1 VSSKEQPVALQV
13 GLVGLPNV
21 GKSTL
26 FNAVSQAGAEAANF
40 PFCTID
46 PNVGV
51 VPVPDARL
59 DRLAELA
66 RSQKV
71 VPTAIEFVDIAGL
84 VAGASQG
91 EGLGNQFLAH
101 IREVDAVCNVVRCFE
116 DDDVVH
122 VAGKVD
128 PARDIE
134 VITTE
139 LGLKDLETVEKRLER
154 AQRSAKSGDK
164 DLVRERDQL
173 TALRDHLGDGEV
185 ARTFPGELDPILA
198 RELSLLTAKP
208 VLYAAN
214 VAEDELGAEAEDG
227 RGGNPH
233 VATVRE
239 LAAREGAEVVV
250 VSAQV
255 EAELAELAGD
265 ERAEYLADLGIERS
279 GLERLIE
286 HAYTLLGLLTYF
298 TAGPKES
305 RAWTVP
311 AGSTAPRAAREIH
324 TDFERGFIRAE
335 VIAFEDYDRL
345 GSEAAARDAGKLR
358 VEGKDYVVHDGDVIH
373 FRFNV

>member
-1 VSSKEQPVALQV
+1 MALQV

-51 VPVPDARL
+51 VAVPDPRL
-59 DRLAELA
+59 ARLAELA
-66 RSQKV
+66 ASKKV

-101 IREVDAVCNVVRCFE
+101 IREVDAICNVVRCFE
-116 DDDVVH
+116 DDDIVH
-122 VAGKVD
+122 VSGTVD

-134 VITTE
+134 IIDTE
-139 LGLKDLETVEKRLER
+139 LVLKDLESVEKRLER
-154 AQRSAKSGDK
+154 AQRSSKSGDK
-164 DLVRERDQL
+164 DIVRERDQIR
-173 TALRDHLGDGEV
+173 ALYEHLSAGSV
-185 ARTFPGELDPILA
+185 ARTFTGELNPALR
-198 RELSLLTAKP
+198 RELSLLTDKP

-214 VAEDELGAEAEDG
+214 VAEDDLPDGNDHVEVVRKIAEA
-227 RGGNPH
+227 
-233 VATVRE
+233 
-239 LAAREGAEVVV
+239 EGAEVVV
-250 VSAQV
+250 ISAQV
-255 EAELAELAGD
+255 EAELAELDGA
-265 ERAEYLADLGIERS
+265 ERAEYLESLGLERS

-286 HAYTLLGLLTYF
+286 RAYALLGLLTYF
-298 TAGPKES
+298 TAGPQES

-324 TDFERGFIRAE
+324 TDFERGFIKAE
-335 VIAFEDYDRL
+335 VITFDDYDHL
-345 GSEAAARDAGKLR
+345 GSEAAAREAGRLR
-358 VEGKDYVVHDGDVIH
+358 IEGKEYIVADGDVIH

>member
-1 VSSKEQPVALQV
+1 VALQV

-51 VPVPDARL
+51 VAVPDDRL
-59 DRLAELA
+59 TRLAELA
-66 RSQKV
+66 ASKKV

-84 VAGASQG
+84 VAGASKG

-116 DDDVVH
+116 DDDIIH
-122 VAGKVD
+122 VSGSVD

-134 VITTE
+134 IITTE
-139 LGLKDLETVEKRLER
+139 LILADLATVEKRLER
-154 AQRSAKSGDK
+154 ANRTARTGDK
-164 DLVRERDQL
+164 DAIRERDVIE
-173 TALRDHLGDGEV
+173 ALRDHLDEGAV
-185 ARTFPGELDPILA
+185 ARTFRGELPPVVA

-214 VAEDELGAEAEDG
+214 VAEDDLPDG
-227 RGGNPH
+227 NAH
-233 VATVRE
+233 VDVVRE
-239 LAAREGAEVVV
+239 LAEAEGAEVVV
-250 VSAQV
+250 ISAQV
-255 EAELAELAGD
+255 EAELAELEGE
-265 ERAEYLADLGIERS
+265 ERDEYLASLGLERS
-279 GLERLIE
+279 GLERLIDR
-286 HAYTLLGLLTYF
+286 AYQLLGLLTYF
-298 TAGPKES
+298 TAGPQEA

-311 AGSTAPRAAREIH
+311 GGSTAPRAAREIH
-324 TDFERGFIRAE
+324 TDFERGFIKAE
-335 VIAFEDYDRL
+335 VIAYDDYDRL
-345 GSEAAARDAGKLR
+345 GSEAAARDAGRLR
-358 VEGKDYVVHDGDVIH
+358 IEGKEYVVADGDVIH

>member
-1 VSSKEQPVALQV
+1 VVAVALQV

-51 VPVPDARL
+51 VAVPDPRL
-59 DRLAELA
+59 DRLAELV
-66 RSQKV
+66 SPQKV
-71 VPTAIEFVDIAGL
+71 VPTAIEFLDIAGL
-84 VAGASQG
+84 VAGASRG

-101 IREVDAVCNVVRCFE
+101 IREVDAICNVVRCFE
-116 DDDVVH
+116 DEDVIH
-122 VAGKVD
+122 VSGTVD

-134 VITTE
+134 IITTE
-139 LGLKDLETVEKRLER
+139 LVLKDLETLEKRVER
-154 AQRSAKSGDK
+154 AQRSSKSGDK
-164 DLVRERDQL
+164 DLLRERDQVI
-173 TALRDHLGDGEV
+173 ALRDHLADGQV
-185 ARTFPGELDPILA
+185 ARTFPGELDPALA

-214 VAEDELGAEAEDG
+214 VGEDELPDG
-227 RGGNPH
+227 NKH
-233 VATVRE
+233 VEIVRE
-239 LAAREGAEVVV
+239 LAAAEGAEVVV

-255 EAELAELAGD
+255 EAELAELSGD
-265 ERAEYLADLGIERS
+265 DRSEYLDQLGLDRS

-286 HAYTLLGLLTYF
+286 HAYALLGLLTYF
-298 TAGPKES
+298 TAGPKEA

-324 TDFERGFIRAE
+324 TDFERGFIKAE

-345 GSEAAARDAGKLR
+345 GSEAAAREAGRLR
-358 VEGKDYVVHDGDVIH
+358 IEGKDYVVQDGDVIH

>member
-1 VSSKEQPVALQV
+1 VALQV

-51 VPVPDARL
+51 VPVPDPRL

-84 VAGASQG
+84 VAGASKG

-101 IREVDAVCNVVRCFE
+101 IREVDAICNVVRCFE

-134 VITTE
+134 VVTTE
-139 LGLKDLETVEKRLER
+139 LVLKDLESVEKRLER

-164 DLVRERDQL
+164 DLVRERDQVE
-173 TALRDHLGDGEV
+173 ALRDHLAEGEV
-185 ARTFPGELDPILA
+185 ARTFAGELDPVLA
-198 RELSLLTAKP
+198 RELSLLTVKP

-214 VAEDELGAEAEDG
+214 VAEDELPDG
-227 RGGNPH
+227 NQH
-233 VATVRE
+233 VDVVRE
-239 LAAREGAEVVV
+239 LAASEGAEVVV

-265 ERAEYLADLGIERS
+265 ERAEYLASLGLERS

-286 HAYTLLGLLTYF
+286 HAYKLLGLLTYF

-335 VIAFEDYDRL
+335 VITFEDYDAL
-345 GSEAAARDAGKLR
+345 GSEAAAREAGKLR
-358 VEGKDYVVHDGDVIH
+358 VEGKDYVVHDGDVVH

>member
-1 VSSKEQPVALQV
+1 MALKV

-26 FNAVSQAGAEAANF
+26 FNAVSQAGADAANF

-51 VPVPDARL
+51 VAVPDDRL

-66 RSQKV
+66 RPEKV

-116 DDDVVH
+116 NDDVVH
-122 VAGKVD
+122 VAGSVD

-134 VITTE
+134 IVTTE
-139 LGLKDLETVEKRLER
+139 LALKDLETVERRLER
-154 AQRSAKSGDK
+154 ARRAAKGSAKAAVS
-164 DLVRERDQL
+164 ERDQL
-173 TALRDHLGDGEV
+173 AALLDHLADGQV
-185 ARTFPGELDPILA
+185 ARTFPGELDPSLA
-198 RELSLLTAKP
+198 RELSLLTSKP

-214 VAEDELGAEAEDG
+214 VAEDELGAHGEG
-227 RGGNPH
+227 TGNAY
-233 VATVRE
+233 VEVVRE
-239 LAAREGAEVVV
+239 IAAREGAEVVV
-250 VSAQV
+250 ISAQV
-255 EAELAELAGD
+255 EAELAELDGA
-265 ERAEYLADLGIERS
+265 ERAEYLADLGLERS

-286 HAYTLLGLLTYF
+286 HAYTLLGLRTFF
-298 TAGPKES
+298 TTGPKQV

-324 TDFERGFIRAE
+324 TDFERGFIKAE
-335 VIAFEDYDRL
+335 VIAYDDFDRL
-345 GSEAAARDAGKLR
+345 GSEAAARDAGRLR
-358 VEGKDYVVHDGDVIH
+358 IEGKEYVVADGDVIL

>member
-1 VSSKEQPVALQV
+1 MPLRV

-51 VPVPDARL
+51 ATVNDPRL
-59 DRLAELA
+59 TRLADLTKSA
-66 RSQKV
+66 KII
-71 VPTAIEFVDIAGL
+71 PTAIEMVDIAGL

-101 IREVDAVCNVVRCFE
+101 IREVDAVCHVVRCF
-116 DDDVVH
+116 DDPDVIH
-122 VAGKVD
+122 VAGSVD
-128 PARDIE
+128 PARDIA
-134 VITTE
+134 IIDTE
-139 LGLKDLETVEKRLER
+139 LGLKDLETAERRLER
-154 AQRSAKSGDK
+154 TQRAAKSGDANIR
-164 DLVRERDQL
+164 REFAQL
-173 TALRDHLGDGEV
+173 TALVAHLGEGLP
-185 ARTFPGELDPILA
+185 ARTFAGELSADLY

-214 VAEDELGAEAEDG
+214 VDEKDLAH
-227 RGGNPH
+227 GNDH
-233 VATVRE
+233 VEVVRNIAAAT
-239 LAAREGAEVVV
+239 GAEVVV

-255 EAELAELAGD
+255 EAELAELPDD
-265 ERAEYLADLGIERS
+265 ERAAFLDDLGIDAA
-279 GLERLIE
+279 GLDRLIDQ
-286 HAYTLLGLLTYF
+286 AYRLLGLITFF
-298 TAGPKES
+298 TAGPKET

-311 AGSTAPRAAREIH
+311 EGSTAPRAAREIH

-335 VIAFEDYDRL
+335 VIAYDDYDRL
-345 GSEAAARDAGKLR
+345 EGEAAAREAGRLR
-358 VEGKDYVVHDGDVIH
+358 VEGKDYVVADGDVMH

>member
-1 VSSKEQPVALQV
+1 MALQV

-51 VPVPDARL
+51 VAVPDARL

-66 RSQKV
+66 KSQKV

-101 IREVDAVCNVVRCFE
+101 IREVDAICNVVRCFE
-116 DDDVVH
+116 SDDIIH
-122 VAGKVD
+122 VSGSVD
-128 PARDIE
+128 PARDVEI
-134 VITTE
+134 ITTE
-139 LGLKDLETVEKRLER
+139 LVLADLATTEKRLER
-154 AQRSAKSGDK
+154 ATRSARTGDK
-164 DLVRERDQL
+164 DLVRERDQVL
-173 TALRDHLGDGEV
+173 ALRDHLAEGHV
-185 ARTFPGELDPILA
+185 ARTFPGELEPSVA

-214 VAEDELGAEAEDG
+214 VAEDELPDAAGNEHVEVVRKLAEI
-227 RGGNPH
+227 
-233 VATVRE
+233 
-239 LAAREGAEVVV
+239 EGAELVVI
-250 VSAQV
+250 SAQV
-255 EAELAELAGD
+255 EAELAELGGE
-265 ERAEYLADLGIERS
+265 ERAEYLESLGLERS

-286 HAYTLLGLLTYF
+286 RAYRLLGLLTYF
-298 TAGPKES
+298 TAGPKET

-324 TDFERGFIRAE
+324 TDFERGFIKAE
-335 VIAFEDYDRL
+335 VIAFDDYDRL
-345 GSEAAARDAGKLR
+345 GTEAAAREAGRLR
-358 VEGKDYVVHDGDVIH
+358 IEGKEYIVKDGDVVH

>member
-1 VSSKEQPVALQV
+1 MALKV

-26 FNAVSQAGAEAANF
+26 FNAISQAGAEAANF

-51 VPVPDARL
+51 VAVPD
-59 DRLAELA
+59 DRLARLTELA
-66 RSQKV
+66 RSART
-71 VPTAIEFVDIAGL
+71 VPTAIEVVDIAGL
-84 VAGASQG
+84 VAGASRG

-101 IREVDAVCNVVRCFE
+101 IREVDAICNVVRCFD

-122 VAGKVD
+122 VDGSID

-134 VITTE
+134 VVTTE
-139 LGLKDLETVEKRLER
+139 LVLKDLETVEKRLER
-154 AQRSAKSGDK
+154 ATRAAKGNDK
-164 DLVRERDQL
+164 DAVRERDQVRSL
-173 TALRDHLGDGEV
+173 LDHLATGAV
-185 ARTFPGELDPILA
+185 ARTFPGELDPALA
-198 RELSLLTAKP
+198 RELSLLTVKP

-214 VAEDELGAEAEDG
+214 VAEDELP
-227 RGGNPH
+227 GGNDR
-233 VATVRE
+233 VEVVR
-239 LAAREGAEVVV
+239 AIASAEGAEVVV
-250 VSAQV
+250 ISAQV
-255 EAELAELAGD
+255 EAEVAELDGD
-265 ERAEYLADLGIERS
+265 ERAEYLAALGLERS

-286 HAYTLLGLLTYF
+286 HAYTLLGLRTFF

-324 TDFERGFIRAE
+324 TDFERGFIKAE

-345 GSEAAARDAGKLR
+345 GSEAAAREAGRLR
-358 VEGKDYVVHDGDVIH
+358 IEGKDYVVADGDVIH

>member
-1 VSSKEQPVALQV
+1 MALQV

-51 VPVPDARL
+51 VAVPDARL
-59 DRLAELA
+59 TRLAELA
-66 RSQKV
+66 QSAKV

-101 IREVDAVCNVVRCFE
+101 IREVDAICNVVRCFE
-116 DDDVVH
+116 DDDIVH
-122 VAGKVD
+122 VSGSVD

-139 LGLKDLETVEKRLER
+139 LVLADLATTEKRLER
-154 AQRSAKSGDK
+154 ATRAARSGDK
-164 DLVRERDQL
+164 DLARERDQVL
-173 TALRDHLGDGEV
+173 ALRDHLAEGHV
-185 ARTFPGELDPILA
+185 ARTFAGDLEPSVA

-214 VAEDELGAEAEDG
+214 VAEDDLPDGNAHVDVVRKLAEE
-227 RGGNPH
+227 
-233 VATVRE
+233 
-239 LAAREGAEVVV
+239 EGAEVVV
-250 VSAQV
+250 ISAQV
-255 EAELAELAGD
+255 EAELAELEGP
-265 ERAEYLADLGIERS
+265 ERDEYLASLGLERS
-279 GLERLIE
+279 GLERLIDR
-286 HAYTLLGLLTYF
+286 AYRLLGLLTYF

-324 TDFERGFIRAE
+324 TDFERGFIKAE
-335 VIAFEDYDRL
+335 VIAFDDYDRL
-345 GSEAAARDAGKLR
+345 GSEAAAREAGRLR
-358 VEGKDYVVHDGDVIH
+358 IEGKEYVVADGDVIH

>member
-1 VSSKEQPVALQV
+1 MALQV

-51 VPVPDARL
+51 VPVPDPRL
-59 DRLAELA
+59 ERLAGISSSEKIL
-66 RSQKV
+66 
-71 VPTAIEFVDIAGL
+71 PTAIEFVDIAGL
-84 VAGASQG
+84 VAGASKG

-101 IREVDAVCNVVRCFE
+101 IREVDAICHVVRCFE
-116 DDDVVH
+116 DTDVIH
-122 VAGKVD
+122 VEGSVD

-134 VITTE
+134 VIETE
-139 LGLKDLETVEKRLER
+139 LALRDLDTVEKRAER
-154 AQRSAKSGDK
+154 AARSARSGDK
-164 DLVRERDQL
+164 ALIAEAALIDR
-173 TALRDHLGDGEV
+173 LRDHLDAGSP
-185 ARTFPGELDPILA
+185 ARTFDWGDGDTGALR

-214 VAEDELGAEAEDG
+214 VSDEDVVDGNDHVDVVRKIAAGED
-227 RGGNPH
+227 
-233 VATVRE
+233 
-239 LAAREGAEVVV
+239 AEVVV
-250 VSAQV
+250 ICAQV
-255 EAELAELAGD
+255 EAELAELED
-265 ERAEYLADLGIERS
+265 DDRAEFLESLGLERS
-279 GLERLIE
+279 GLERLIDR
-286 HAYTLLGLLTYF
+286 AYTLLGLLTYF
-298 TAGPKES
+298 TTGPKET

-335 VIAFEDYDRL
+335 VIAYDDLDAL
-345 GSEAAARDAGKLR
+345 GSEAAARDAGRLR
-358 VEGKDYVVHDGDVIH
+358 SEGKEYIVADGDVIH